1 MKKLNDTCPSIS
13 TLSYI
18 TSNWPWHW
26 LCYTG
31 NNTWVQQFSHFFVCF
46 FLSSAR
52 TLLSIVSATK
62 GVPDIHTP
70 NQFFLACNYEAQL
83 NILPCWLFNLLYQDV
98 IHTPQNFP
106 RFLTPWVVALSEDLR
121 QAEVYA
127 NQGLQV
133 TESLRLEET
142 SWYHPVQVLYSKC
155 ELEAGSPRLCLMKYK
170 TSDSS

>member
-1 MKKLNDTCPSIS
+1 MILAPVFQPWATSLAIGLGTDFVTQVT
-13 TLSYI
+13 TLECSSSVI
-18 TSNWPWHW
+18 
-26 LCYTG
+26 
-31 NNTWVQQFSHFFVCF
+31 FFFCF
-46 FLSSAR
+46 LLSSAR

-98 IHTPQNFP
+98 IHTPQNSP